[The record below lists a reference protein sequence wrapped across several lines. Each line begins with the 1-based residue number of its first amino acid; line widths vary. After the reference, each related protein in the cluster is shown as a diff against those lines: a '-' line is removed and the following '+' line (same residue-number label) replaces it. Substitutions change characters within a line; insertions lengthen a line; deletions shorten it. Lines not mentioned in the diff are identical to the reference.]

1 MRALEYYGPSP
12 SLMREIS
19 HARILERNIA
29 IGGSELAV
37 ALCPRNLRNE
47 EDVFV
52 LAEIAHRAGA
62 RILYAKLQH
71 AQSPAEEHS
80 WRNAFAYVRDRFG
93 LSLAAEVADRTSF
106 DRADACADLLHV
118 ALDQAFG
125 QQLLQ
130 YLATSRKPIVLECS
144 PAISLEKQITAAEYL
159 ISAGNSNVVLCHTGV
174 PDRNPVESL
183 DLRAVPWIHR
193 LARLPVMVRL
203 RLSRV
208 EEATRLALAAVGSG
222 CDGLILEVG
231 SPLGTESA
239 DAQAPADCEEFQRLM
254 LEIRQVL
261 PFVNRT
267 LPTPFNWNDPRPGS
281 KEAAALAAE
290 LAPGLIL
297 EDDVEAAAD
306 AQGGAMSSAQV

>member
-1 MRALEYYGPSP
+1 M
-12 SLMREIS
+12 
-19 HARILERNIA
+19 ERNIA

-47 EDVFV
+47 EDVFA

-62 RILYAKLQH
+62 RIFYAKLQH
-71 AQSPAEEHS
+71 SQSSAEEHS
-80 WRNAFAYVRDRFG
+80 WRNAFAYVRNRFG
-93 LSLAAEVADRTSF
+93 LSVAAEVADRTSF
-106 DRADACADLLHV
+106 DLAEACADLLHV
-118 ALDQAFG
+118 APAQTFDQE
-125 QQLLQ
+125 LLQ
-130 YLATSRKPIVLECS
+130 CVASSRKPIVLECS

-159 ISAGNSNVVLCHTGV
+159 ISAGNPNVVLCHTGV
-174 PDRNPVESL
+174 PDRNPAESL

-193 LARLPVMVRL
+193 LARLPVLVRL
-203 RLSRV
+203 RLSSAD
-208 EEATRLALAAVGSG
+208 EATRLAVAAVGSG

-231 SPLGTESA
+231 SPLGTKSP

-267 LPTPFNWNDPRPGS
+267 LPTPFNWNDLRLGS

-290 LAPGLIL
+290 LAPGLISD
-297 EDDVEAAAD
+297 DDVEAAAD
-306 AQGGAMSSAQV
+306 AQGAEAMSSAHV